1 MTGPPEPPST
11 EPQPDEPDPE
21 QARMR
26 ALLADLGTD
35 GAHPP
40 GPVPDD
46 VAARLDATLADLT
59 APAAAAAAAPV
70 RHRDRHRGRG
80 LLVAAAVV
88 LVVGAGGV
96 TTAGLV
102 GGSADETAT
111 SGGESAGS
119 SADES
124 RRAPGAVPELRRT
137 SFTTDVAA
145 LLASRTADE
154 QARPSLAPCASPPG
168 RGTLVP
174 VRFEGQPAVLV
185 ARPAQDS
192 RQVVEA
198 WTCDASRVLATTRVP
213 APPR

>member
-1 MTGPPEPPST
+1 MTVPPEPDPAG
-11 EPQPDEPDPE
+11 PDPE
-21 QARMR
+21 QDRVR

-46 VAARLDATLADLT
+46 VAARLDATLADL
-59 APAAAAAAAPV
+59 AAPPATAV
-70 RHRDRHRGRG
+70 PGRHRGRG

-102 GGSADETAT
+102 GGSQDETAT
-111 SGGESAGS
+111 SGSESAGG
-119 SADES
+119 SAEES
-124 RRAPGAVPELRRT
+124 LRAPATAPELGRAG
-137 SFTTDVAA
+137 FDADVAA
-145 LLASRTADE
+145 LLAMRSADE
-154 QARPSLAPCASPPG
+154 QARPSLAPCTPPPG

-185 ARPAQDS
+185 ARPARGS

-198 WTCDASRVLATTRVP
+198 WTCDGSRVLATTRVP